1 MKPESRKRPVLDPA
15 ANASEVNC
23 EQDIQDIVVLSCPS
37 SSSSLCDVVEKEVAG
52 SSDAKKA
59 RSGEDP
65 DQPKLN
71 QDWDEVVAD
80 MKANVEEL
88 VGAKRNYFDKLKKQ
102 EFQIE
107 NVIIDKKTLLLNQE
121 MQISRGL
128 KNIKA
133 TMAKFKEEEER
144 LKLRLKFLQEEKGK
158 CMKEFAVESFNAR
171 ESQDELEEEMESL
184 NFKRDQIKSK
194 LENFKK
200 VSLANN
206 ETRTIF
212 EGLIKEKMKD
222 LECPVCLDE
231 AAPPIFSCK
240 EMHVICSSCRDA
252 VVGSMCPVC
261 RGNYGKERMRHR
273 FAEKMSEELGVLRK
287 KLSDLE

>member
-15 ANASEVNC
+15 VNASEANC
-23 EQDIQDIVVLSCPS
+23 EQDNQDIVVLSCPS

-121 MQISRGL
+121 MQISQGL
-128 KNIKA
+128 KNMKA

-144 LKLRLKFLQEEKGK
+144 LKLRLEFIQDVKGK
-158 CMKEFAVESFNAR
+158 YIEKYAVESFNAR
-171 ESQDELEEEMESL
+171 ESQDELDKEIESL
-184 NFKRDQIKSK
+184 KLKRDQIKLK
-194 LENFKK
+194 LKSFKK
-200 VSLANN
+200 VSLASN
-206 ETRTIF
+206 ETRKIF

-231 AAPPIFSCK
+231 ATAPIFSCK
-240 EMHVICSSCRDA
+240 EMHVICSSCRNT

-261 RGNYGKERMRHR
+261 RGSYGKERMRHR